1 MSRIFVK
8 EITTR
13 TIEIMTTITHKIE
26 TKECFVTIENKVRY
40 YKMTIT
46 LKNGFMCIGYPQIW
60 NRLKDAKEFI
70 KNNYNN

>member
-1 MSRIFVK
+1 
-8 EITTR
+8 
-13 TIEIMTTITHKIE
+13 MTTITHKIE

-40 YKMTIT
+40 YKMEIT

>member
-1 MSRIFVK
+1 MQIIKAFSLSIYNPNVSVSCTLLTSF
-8 EITTR
+8 
-13 TIEIMTTITHKIE
+13 
-26 TKECFVTIENKVRY
+26 ENKVRY
-40 YKMTIT
+40 YKMEIT

>member
-1 MSRIFVK
+1 
-8 EITTR
+8 
-13 TIEIMTTITHKIE
+13 MTTVTHIIE

>member
-1 MSRIFVK
+1 
-8 EITTR
+8 
-13 TIEIMTTITHKIE
+13 MTTITHKIE

-46 LKNGFMCIGYPQIW
+46 LKKGFMWIGYTKIW
-60 NRLKDAKEFI
+60 NRLKEAKEFI

>member
-1 MSRIFVK
+1 MK
-8 EITTR
+8 
-13 TIEIMTTITHKIE
+13 TIIHKLE
-26 TKECFVTIENKVRY
+26 TKECVVTIENKVRY
-40 YKMTIT
+40 YKMEIT

>member
-1 MSRIFVK
+1 
-8 EITTR
+8 
-13 TIEIMTTITHKIE
+13 
-26 TKECFVTIENKVRY
+26 
-40 YKMTIT
+40 MTIT